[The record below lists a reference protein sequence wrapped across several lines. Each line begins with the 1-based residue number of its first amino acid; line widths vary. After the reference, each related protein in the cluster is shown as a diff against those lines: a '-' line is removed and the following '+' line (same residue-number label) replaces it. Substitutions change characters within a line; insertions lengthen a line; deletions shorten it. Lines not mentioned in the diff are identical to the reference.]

1 MRDTKARRDVSLG
14 QGTQYFGPATHREVY
29 YMLGV
34 WKITAN
40 HRDYPGTA
48 SFPKAHIGDRHVLLE
63 KNGLSDSS
71 RCILKIHHSE
81 EIAKFHLS
89 SCVHRTI
96 YDCNRIRPTPHN

>member
-1 MRDTKARRDVSLG
+1 MMTYDIQQLI
-14 QGTQYFGPATHREVY
+14 EVY
-29 YMLGV
+29 HMPGV
-34 WKITAN
+34 WKVTTN
-40 HRDYPGTA
+40 HRHYPGTA
-48 SFPKAHIGDRHVLLE
+48 PFPMAHIGDRHVLLE

-96 YDCNRIRPTPHN
+96 CDCNRIRPTPHN